1 MSGYELIKRGACLF
15 LFMIL
20 QRSRDE
26 VKKDVAQLNEI
37 VLKTPKHAC
46 DVGNTFVDPENSFK
60 EYFRIIYTRK
70 INVVLLVLKGTV
82 KYAPLW

>member
-60 EYFRIIYTRK
+60 EYFRIICTRK

-82 KYAPLW
+82 KYAPLG